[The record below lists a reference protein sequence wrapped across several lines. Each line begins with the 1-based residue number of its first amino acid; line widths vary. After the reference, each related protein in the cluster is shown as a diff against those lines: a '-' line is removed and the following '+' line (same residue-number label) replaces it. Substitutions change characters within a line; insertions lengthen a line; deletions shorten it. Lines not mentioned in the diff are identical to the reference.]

1 MNTPWELQCD
11 SAMTASVHRGETL
24 YFLKMKETDGW
35 HPLDSMD
42 AQTGPFKVNIPET
55 RERVHPPVL
64 LREVENIAFFDLLAC
79 FLSIVSHCVHVQTD

>member
-1 MNTPWELQCD
+1 MNTPWKLECD

-55 RERVHPPVL
+55 REYTHLVRFPNPQSVG
-64 LREVENIAFFDLLAC
+64 ESD
-79 FLSIVSHCVHVQTD
+79 